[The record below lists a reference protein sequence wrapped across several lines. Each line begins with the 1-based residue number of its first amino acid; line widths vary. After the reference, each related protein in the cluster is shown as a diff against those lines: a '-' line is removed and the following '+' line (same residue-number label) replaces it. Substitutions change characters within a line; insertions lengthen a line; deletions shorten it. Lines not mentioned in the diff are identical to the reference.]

1 MSSGSDLEGDVGHG
15 PRLSQKAYERRIV
28 ELYSG
33 LPPSPDK
40 EQEARIR
47 RRELDLT
54 IDHRLGKNFPQ
65 ARRDALWE
73 IQQRVEKKRIRLTL
87 YWLTR
92 FISGNLLYRRANKV
106 AQFVVEEYAKVLTRE
121 ELHAYFGKEEAENPT
136 LPIDEV

>member
-1 MSSGSDLEGDVGHG
+1 MSGASDLEGDIGHG
-15 PRLSQKAYERRIV
+15 PRLSQKEYERGIV

-54 IDHRLGKNFPQ
+54 IDHRLGKDFPQ

-73 IQQRVEKKRIRLTL
+73 VQQRVEKKRIRLTL

-92 FISGNLLYRRANKV
+92 FVSDKLLYRRANKV
-106 AQFVVEEYAKVLTRE
+106 ARFAVDEYAKVLTPE
-121 ELHAYFGKEEAENPT
+121 ELHAYFGKEEAEHPT
-136 LPIDEV
+136 LPIDEL